1 MNENELKRLN
11 ADLAAL
17 EAKIKGF
24 INKNNLSFDT
34 TSRESKRRLD
44 IYLEMMRERG
54 ELMEEKY
61 RLERDRLENST

>member
-1 MNENELKRLN
+1 MNEKELKRLN

-34 TSRESKRRLD
+34 TSREAKRRLD
-44 IYLEMMRERG
+44 TYLEMMRKRG
-54 ELMEEKY
+54 KLMEEKY